1 MAIDFSL
8 TREQK
13 ELQKTARRFA
23 QETLK
28 PIVKEADA
36 CRDPFEGF
44 CKTKPAYQR
53 AYELGLAFG
62 FIPKKYGGLGASN
75 IDSQIASEEICAV
88 DPGFGCTLLV
98 NGLGLHPLIWWG
110 SEKQKRL
117 WLGRALSD
125 PHKDFIVGWVVSE
138 PDGTAGF
145 DHPGPHPSGM
155 QASAVYDKRRREW
168 VINGRKMWN
177 SNANGWDN
185 QGADVN
191 VVVCRT
197 DRTKGGNEGLSC
209 IMVPRQTPGFQ
220 VEESLDKLGHRLTV
234 QPRLRF
240 TDCRVPAENLIE
252 GTYGNG
258 DMAITKAFTWS
269 GPVAGIAAVGVMRS
283 AFEFALQWAKDYTA
297 GGAHPIIHHQNVGYL
312 LANMKMRI
320 EAVRYLSWRAA
331 KYMDDHDFEGM
342 EPGALSKIY
351 GGEVCVDVV
360 NDAMRL
366 VGINSYIKDYPL
378 EKNMRDALCFPI
390 YDAGNMG
397 MQRRRLH
404 GIIAHPS
411 YNPMAL
417 AEDLPHRF
425 LKGEMLGMSSDPGH
439 KVGRDGLRPARLAPQ
454 PKGRRR
460 MPAAA

>member
-1 MAIDFSL
+1 MAIDFTL

-13 ELQKTARRFA
+13 ELQRTARKFA
-23 QETLK
+23 QEVLQ
-28 PIVKEADA
+28 PVVKKADA
-36 CRDPFEGF
+36 CRDPFEAF
-44 CKTKPAYQR
+44 CMTKEVYKKS
-53 AYELGLAFG
+53 YELGLAFG
-62 FIPKKYGGLGASN
+62 FVPKKYGGLGASN
-75 IDSQIASEEICAV
+75 VDLQIACEEICTV

-98 NGLGLHPLIWWG
+98 NGLGLFPLIWWG
-110 SEKQKRL
+110 SEKQKKK
-117 WLGRALSD
+117 WLTKATSD
-125 PHKDFIVGWVVSE
+125 PNKEFIVGWVVSE

-145 DHPGPHPSGM
+145 DHPGKHPCGM
-155 QASAVYDKRRREW
+155 QTTADYDKRTQEW

-177 SNANGWDN
+177 TNANGWDN
-185 QGADVN
+185 KGADIN

-197 DRTKGGNEGLSC
+197 DRDKGGKEGLSA
-209 IMVPRQTPGFQ
+209 IIVPRGTPGFT

-240 TDCRVPAENLIE
+240 EDCRVPAENLIE
-252 GTYGNG
+252 GTRGNG

-269 GPVAGIAAVGVMRS
+269 GPVAGIAAVGVMRA
-283 AFEFALQWAKDYTA
+283 AFEFALEWSKNFTA
-297 GGAHPIIHHQNVGYL
+297 GGEHPIIHHQNAGYML
-312 LANMKMRI
+312 SNMKMRI

-331 KYMDDHDFEGM
+331 HYLDAHGYEGM
-342 EPGALSKIY
+342 EAGALSKIY

-378 EKNMRDALCFPI
+378 EKHMRDALCFPI

-404 GIIAHPS
+404 GIIGDAD

-417 AEDLPHRF
+417 AENLRQEFVKKRMHGWD
-425 LKGEMLGMSSDPGH
+425 SDPGH
-439 KVGRDGLRPARLAPQ
+439 KVDGDKASRERHVRKP
-454 PKGRRR
+454 RRR
-460 MPAAA
+460 VPAEA